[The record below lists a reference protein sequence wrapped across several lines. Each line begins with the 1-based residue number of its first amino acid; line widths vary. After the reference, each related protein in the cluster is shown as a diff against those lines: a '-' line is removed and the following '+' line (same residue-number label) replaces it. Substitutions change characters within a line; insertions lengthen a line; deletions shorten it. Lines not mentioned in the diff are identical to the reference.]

1 MISQYIYYSYT
12 SARSNSAPLVIAALC
27 IKCLPDHI
35 RSMRIY
41 TIPRNAAISPAKS
54 PPSTKT
60 DLPAT
65 FVSTKLVVVGFG
77 PVLLG
82 MEVAVVSDVTV
93 TSPDPPPFEVV
104 IVELLYELIVVTDS
118 PGVELVLDSRGVSE
132 EDSEEAVEGSEEDVG
147 LMGGEVGQGI
157 YTVL

>member
-1 MISQYIYYSYT
+1 MI
-12 SARSNSAPLVIAALC
+12 
-27 IKCLPDHI
+27 
-35 RSMRIY
+35 IY
-41 TIPRNAAISPAKS
+41 TIPRTAAINPAKR
-54 PPSTKT
+54 PPSTRT

-65 FVSTKLVVVGFG
+65 FASTKLVVVGFG

-118 PGVELVLDSRGVSE
+118 SGGELVLDSGGVSE
-132 EDSEEAVEGSEEDVG
+132 EDSEEVVEGSEEEVG
-147 LMGGEVGQGI
+147 LKGGEVGQGR